1 MQNYDLPDA
10 NTGNTFNGAV
20 FTFADIE
27 LIPEPEFFQGQPFD
41 TAELSVS
48 PGFGLEP
55 VLQLSSE
62 RESLRIETGRVS
74 SITITPFLVALP
86 PGLYHWD
93 LKITFADGRIKTY
106 IGGKWRIN
114 PIITV

>member
-1 MQNYDLPDA
+1 MQNYNLPDA
-10 NTGNTFNGAV
+10 NTNNTFNGAV
-20 FTFADIE
+20 FTFPGMEFARNSDVANIDI
-27 LIPEPEFFQGQPFD
+27 
-41 TAELSVS
+41 A
-48 PGFGLEP
+48 PGFGLAP
-55 VLQLSSE
+55 VLQLSTQSG
-62 RESLRIETGRVS
+62 SLEIDPANAINIV
-74 SITITPFLVALP
+74 PFLVALP